1 MTELPEAT
9 IDSVERL
16 TRLARN
22 AVDPAE
28 ADAYRQQRASI
39 LTEYG
44 YTARVREEDTGDVL
58 VCYPDEWVVDGVVRP
73 DHVNDTDRGIE
84 IRLSGPGNPDE
95 WADVEAENSAVVEE
109 LRDEHGDVHAE
120 TARVLADFMGNHYAK
135 PIAEIT
141 PEELSEFRKEYVP
154 RNAWLTDD
162 QRSALDTSIR
172 LTIKHAGGR
181 LPEEYD
187 ENESKSV

>member
-1 MTELPEAT
+1 MTELPESA

-22 AVDPAE
+22 ADDPAE
-28 ADAYRQQRASI
+28 AEAYRQQRAST

-73 DHVNDTDRGIE
+73 DRVNNTDRGIE
-84 IRLSGPGNPDE
+84 IRLSGPGDPDE

-109 LRDEHGDVHAE
+109 VRDEHGDVHAG
-120 TARVLADFMGNHYAK
+120 TARILADFMGNHYAK

-141 PEELSEFRKEYVP
+141 PEELSEFCEEYVP
-154 RNAWLTDD
+154 RNAWLTDE
-162 QRSALDTSIR
+162 QRSILDTSVR
-172 LTIKHAGGR
+172 LTIEHAGGR
-181 LPEEYD
+181 FPTEFGED
-187 ENESKSV
+187 E